1 MRTMNLKFRRTKM
14 METMTIG
21 ELSDEI
27 CTLPDDEIMR
37 IIFEEEDDG
46 GEEI

>member
-1 MRTMNLKFRRTKM
+1 M

-27 CTLPDDEIMR
+27 CSLPDDEIMR

-46 GEEI
+46 GEEV

>member
-1 MRTMNLKFRRTKM
+1 M
-14 METMTIG
+14 METMTIS

-27 CTLPDDEIMR
+27 GILPDDEIMR

-46 GEEI
+46 GEEV

>member
-1 MRTMNLKFRRTKM
+1 M
-14 METMTIG
+14 METMTIS

-27 CTLPDDEIMR
+27 CSLLDDEMMR

-46 GEEI
+46 GEEV